1 MYDLVE
7 GKEPKNIT
15 GVVSRGENELIY
27 NFDADVIKNI
37 DDLPLPERDKFWG
50 LSSDEKLMVDVFEFP
65 KFRKFRD
72 CFWASIFIYRIN
84 IFEFF

>member
-1 MYDLVE
+1 MCDLVE

-37 DDLPLPERDKFWG
+37 DDLPLT
-50 LSSDEKLMVDVFEFP
+50 
-65 KFRKFRD
+65 RKR
-72 CFWASIFIYRIN
+72 
-84 IFEFF
+84 